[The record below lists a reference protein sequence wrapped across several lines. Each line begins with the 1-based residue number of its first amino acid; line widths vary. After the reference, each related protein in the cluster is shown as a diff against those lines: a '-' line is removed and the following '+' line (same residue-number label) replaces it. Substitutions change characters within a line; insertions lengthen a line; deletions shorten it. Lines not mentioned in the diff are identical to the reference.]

1 MFSLAKGRLRDT
13 RGVRSLAINIS
24 GRKQL
29 FMLRD
34 NAGVR
39 TTAYELAVNSFRMNT
54 ESRFSSTGAERPQ
67 SSLQREAT
75 AAHMR
80 STASQ
85 FKSKSLTGDWTLT
98 QKIHFTVASLSSVPH
113 CN

>member
-13 RGVRSLAINIS
+13 RGVTSLAINTS

-34 NAGVR
+34 NAGIR
-39 TTAYELAVNSFRMNT
+39 TTAYKLAVSTFRMNA
-54 ESRFSSTGAERPQ
+54 ESRFSSTGAKSPQ
-67 SSLQREAT
+67 SSLYRGAI

-80 STASQ
+80 TVASE
-85 FKSKSLTGDWTLT
+85 FKKKSLTGDWTVT
-98 QKIHFTVASLSSVPH
+98 QKIHLSSVPH
-113 CN
+113 YNSF